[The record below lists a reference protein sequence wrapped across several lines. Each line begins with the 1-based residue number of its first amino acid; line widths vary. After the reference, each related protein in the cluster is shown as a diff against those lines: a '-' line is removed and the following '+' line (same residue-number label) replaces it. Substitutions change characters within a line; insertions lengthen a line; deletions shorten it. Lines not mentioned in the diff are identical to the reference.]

1 MADID
6 YLLQFAYSNEGVKDL
21 INRSTKTYSAL
32 ETSSRAPEG
41 LGFKFAVNTEGNQA
55 NLGAINYNQTLPD
68 GGGQQGTNG
77 LILPKESVQVV
88 NLTNY
93 QIQAGKSQSA
103 AFATTITE
111 NMDKGIMDHAKDLN
125 QQTYRSGLGII
136 AKVNGTV
143 TASASVVVDN
153 GIITHFRPGM
163 KLAFYNGS
171 TLESTGRTVSS
182 VNFNTLTVTLDS
194 AVTLTDNDNIYRVVG
209 AIDTKTGAPTDGKE
223 LTGLPMVTDN
233 GTLSTT
239 YEVIDRTVYS
249 QFNGIALDKASAN
262 LSDDMLESLR
272 SNILEQSGTDVTGGS
287 HKIFT
292 SPRQFR
298 KYMQVTI
305 PQLRF
310 DVDKKLDS
318 AGGKA
323 TKTWMDLEWVEDTD
337 CGFDQIYM
345 LDMNDI
351 KKYVLYDIKYEDQ
364 FGGGV
369 MKWNGKDAMVA
380 YSVSMLNIGS
390 EMPNRSAELYNLAY
404 PSV

>member
-32 ETSSRAPEG
+32 GTSSREPEG
-41 LGFKFAVNTEGNQA
+41 LGFKFAVNTAGNQA

-68 GGGQQGTNG
+68 GGGQEGTNG
-77 LILPKESVQVV
+77 LILPKEDVQVV

-93 QIQAGKSQSA
+93 QIQAGKSQTA
-103 AFATTITE
+103 AFATTVTE
-111 NMDKGIMDHAKDLN
+111 NMDKGIMDHAKELN
-125 QQTYRSGLGII
+125 QQTFRSGTGVI
-136 AKVNGTV
+136 AKVNGAV
-143 TASASVVVDN
+143 VASASVIVDT

-163 KLAFYNGS
+163 KLAFYNGA
-171 TLESTGRTVSS
+171 TLESTGRVVSS
-182 VNFNTLTVTLDS
+182 VNFNTLTVTLDA

-209 AIDTKTGAPTDGKE
+209 AVDTKTAAPTDGKE
-223 LTGLPMVTDN
+223 LAGLPMVTDDGSLATSYEAIN
-233 GTLSTT
+233 RTT
-239 YEVIDRTVYS
+239 FS
-249 QFNGIALDKASAN
+249 QFKGISLNKAGAN

-272 SNILEQSGTDVTGGS
+272 SNILEQSGVEVTGGS
-287 HKIFT
+287 HKIVT

-298 KYMQVTI
+298 KYMQITI

-310 DVDKKLDS
+310 DVDGKLDS
-318 AGGKA
+318 AGGRA
-323 TKTWMDLEWVEDTD
+323 TKTWMDLEWIEDTD

-345 LDMNDI
+345 LDMDDV
-351 KKYVLYDIKYEDQ
+351 KKYVLYDIKYEDK

-380 YSVSMLNIGS
+380 YSVSMVNIGA
-390 EMPNRSAELYNLAY
+390 EMPNRSAGLTNLAY

>member
-1 MADID
+1 MADVD

-32 ETSSRAPEG
+32 STSSRAPEG
-41 LGFKFAVNTEGNQA
+41 LGFKFSVNTEGNQA

-68 GGGQQGTNG
+68 GGGQEGTNG
-77 LILPKESVQVV
+77 LILPKETVQVV

-93 QIQAGKSQSA
+93 QIQAGKSQNA
-103 AFATTITE
+103 AFATTLTE

-143 TASASVVVDN
+143 TASTSIIVDN

-163 KLAFYNGS
+163 KIACYNGS
-171 TLESTGRTVSS
+171 TLEANRTVTN
-182 VNFNTLTVTLDS
+182 VNFNTLTVTVDS
-194 AVTLTDNDNIYRVVG
+194 ACTLTDNDNIYRIVG
-209 AIDTKTGAPTDGKE
+209 NVDTKTGAPTDGKE
-223 LTGLPMVTDN
+223 LTGLPMVTDD
-233 GTLSTT
+233 GTLAAA
-239 YEVIDRTVYS
+239 YEGITRSSYP
-249 QFNGIALDKASAN
+249 QFNGIALDKNSAN

-298 KYMQVTI
+298 KYMQITI

-310 DVDKKLDS
+310 DVDGKLDS

-323 TKTWMDLEWVEDTD
+323 TKTWMDLEWIEDTD
-337 CGFDQIYM
+337 CGFDEIYM
-345 LDMNDI
+345 LDMNDV

-369 MKWNGKDAMVA
+369 MKWNGKDATVA
-380 YSVSMLNIGS
+380 YSVSMVNIGS
-390 EMPNRSAELYNLAY
+390 EMPNRSARLFDLAY